1 MPGDYG
7 SFFCASQYVL
17 YVARRLTHMS
27 LIVRLDGTVKGFP
40 IGSPKHFLN
49 LIEQE
54 NEIRDV
60 LDEMPDEAETL
71 KLVSSSSITS
81 ETSLRFITNLLPPI
95 LE

>member
-7 SFFCASQYVL
+7 SFFCAPQYVL

-54 NEIRDV
+54 NEISF
-60 LDEMPDEAETL
+60 E
-71 KLVSSSSITS
+71 S
-81 ETSLRFITNLLPPI
+81 SLRFITNLHHLF
-95 LE
+95 